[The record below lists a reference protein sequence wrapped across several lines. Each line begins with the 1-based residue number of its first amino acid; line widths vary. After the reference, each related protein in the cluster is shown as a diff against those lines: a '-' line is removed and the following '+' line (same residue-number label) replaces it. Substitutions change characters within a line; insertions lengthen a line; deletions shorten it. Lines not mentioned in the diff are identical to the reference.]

1 MIRTHP
7 PLCGFTGCSR
17 TEPNFIKTLPHQPMP
32 IPMLTTTAL
41 LDMTCQVQV
50 SALTQIEV
58 DALLQSTPLWQQQGQ
73 RIARTFAFAD
83 YHVTLA
89 FINAIA
95 YVIHAQDHHPE
106 LTVTYSRCTVRY
118 DTHSV
123 NGGAG
128 GLSVNDFICAAK
140 VDAIFLQT
148 FS

>member
-1 MIRTHP
+1 M
-7 PLCGFTGCSR
+7 
-17 TEPNFIKTLPHQPMP
+17 PMP
-32 IPMLTTTAL
+32 TPTPISMSMLTTTEL
-41 LDMTCQVQV
+41 LKMTCQPQV
-50 SALTQIEV
+50 AALTQAEAG
-58 DALLQSTPLWQQQGQ
+58 ALLQSTPLWQQQGQ

-83 YHVTLA
+83 YHATLA

-106 LTVTYSRCTVRY
+106 LTVTYNRCTVRY